1 MKELLKSKP
10 YVPSIYPGYEE
21 TGGSASAHAMIIL
34 KIWQE
39 MQEFLETSAYSIMG
53 NSKETLEKWP
63 VSLMVEANRS
73 AFDDF
78 KDRIMKTEKK
88 YLRAQQITFEQGITE
103 ELFWPQ
109 SDGSKMA
116 NKLFSATKHILS
128 LWTLRDTFLKN
139 LISYIETRNVVENH
153 VEKTQSLVS
162 TLVGS
167 EPDEVP
173 TKI

>member
-10 YVPSIYPGYEE
+10 YVPSIFPGYEE

-39 MQEFLETSAYSIMG
+39 MQEFLETSAYSTMG

-78 KDRIMKTEKK
+78 KDRILKTEKK
-88 YLRAQQITFEQGITE
+88 YLRAQQITFEQ
-103 ELFWPQ
+103 
-109 SDGSKMA
+109 
-116 NKLFSATKHILS
+116 
-128 LWTLRDTFLKN
+128 
-139 LISYIETRNVVENH
+139 
-153 VEKTQSLVS
+153 
-162 TLVGS
+162 
-167 EPDEVP
+167 
-173 TKI
+173 